1 MATTISFLLSR
12 AQDQAPFN
20 FKDMNKRLPVIHPP
34 GDLGEDI
41 MRHVTNESSLL
52 ANLEVKQ
59 QIRKVQ
65 PIFESRKQ
73 RNLGNRL
80 GIRACVRW
88 THEDDLHS

>member
-20 FKDMNKRLPVIHPP
+20 FKDMNRRLPVIHPP
-34 GDLGEDI
+34 KVGKVV
-41 MRHVTNESSLL
+41 MRHVTNESYLL

-65 PIFESRKQ
+65 PTKYLQIKKAEEFGQ
-73 RNLGNRL
+73 LF
-80 GIRACVRW
+80 
-88 THEDDLHS
+88 